1 MSDQSN
7 LAGPGTMDVATATAG
22 GVAEVHHPQ
31 PRQYVL
37 IAVVLAVVT
46 AIEVA
51 ISYLEDVD
59 TDLLIVVLVA
69 LAAVKFFLV
78 ASWYMH
84 LKFDQPMFRRLFVL
98 GVTMAIVLY
107 SVVLLTFS
115 VFSV

>member
-7 LAGPGTMDVATATAG
+7 LTESPEAGAGATLA
-22 GVAEVHHPQ
+22 VAEVHHPQ

-84 LKFDQPMFRRLFVL
+84 LKFDQPMFRRLFIL

-107 SVVLLTFS
+107 FVVLLSFS
-115 VFSV
+115 VFSA